1 MKHIK
6 TFESF
11 SINEEAGILSGAKKF
26 LTGHESKE
34 AKKSAESDFMDSL
47 KKAEDRMNANPK
59 NFSQSE
65 DWEKHRK
72 FILEKAKA
80 DSFKGG
86 LRVQKSR
93 AGKLVIVYDSG
104 VTGLQQLAAGAAS
117 RTSNPL
123 G

>member
-11 SINEEAGILSGAKKF
+11 SVNEEASILSGAKKF

-34 AKKSAESDFMDSL
+34 ARESAESKFMTAL
-47 KKAEDRMNANPK
+47 KKAEDGLMANPK
-59 NFSQSE
+59 NYAQSE
-65 DWEKHRK
+65 DWDRNKK
-72 FILEKAKA
+72 FILDKAKG
-80 DSFKGG
+80 DNFKGG

-93 AGKLVIVYDSG
+93 SGKLMIVYDSG